1 MIGIHGFPRVAFCLS
16 IAALVACAKKDD
28 AAVDTAVVTP
38 PDSVREPLAA
48 TPINLADVAGKWDLR
63 SVPTNGDTTVVTS
76 VLDAKS
82 TTSGWTIT
90 FPGRKPVAEHV
101 TVAGDS
107 VMVQSDPY
115 QSVMRKGVQVRT
127 TGVFRLQGGNLV
139 GQNTAH
145 YSVKTADS
153 VLVLNTTGTRAR

>member
-1 MIGIHGFPRVAFCLS
+1 MIGSRFSHVTCGAFVC
-16 IAALVACAKKDD
+16 AAMVTACAKKDNATAD
-28 AAVDTAVVTP
+28 TVATTADTA
-38 PDSVREPLAA
+38 AA
-48 TPINLADVAGKWDLR
+48 APAPAPITLADVAGKWNLR
-63 SVPTNGDTTVVTS
+63 TVPTGGDTTVVTS

-101 TVAGDS
+101 TLAGDS
-107 VMVQSDPY
+107 LILESDPY
-115 QSVMRKGVQVRT
+115 PSVLRKGVTVHT
-127 TGVFRLQGGNLV
+127 TGVLRLRDGNLV

-153 VLVLNTTGTRAR
+153 VLVLNTTGTRAK

>member
-1 MIGIHGFPRVAFCLS
+1 L
-16 IAALVACAKKDD
+16 
-28 AAVDTAVVTP
+28 
-38 PDSVREPLAA
+38 
-48 TPINLADVAGKWDLR
+48 
-63 SVPTNGDTTVVTS
+63 S

-82 TTSGWTIT
+82 TPSGWTIT
-90 FPGRKPVAEHV
+90 FPGRKAVAEHV

-107 VMVQSDPY
+107 VVLESDPY
-115 QSVMRKGVQVRT
+115 PSVMRNGVTVHT

-153 VLVLNTTGTRAR
+153 VLVLNTTGTRAK